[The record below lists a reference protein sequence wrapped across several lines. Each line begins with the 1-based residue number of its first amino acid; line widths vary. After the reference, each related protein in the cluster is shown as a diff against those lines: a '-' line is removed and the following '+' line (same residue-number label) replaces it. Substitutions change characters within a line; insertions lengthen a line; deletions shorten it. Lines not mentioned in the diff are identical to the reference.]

1 MKTKYNYSTQ
11 LHAVALLMGA
21 HPLTDTQGQALL
33 KMNDEYINDYF
44 QDIKPFEVV
53 EAFKLCTTGAFHK
66 VNPEML
72 GKTLNPKVIGKVLG
86 NFREWRINE
95 NKYKAKYK
103 QPDDRSDIITPL
115 ESWELCLK
123 WYKEEGEPTLIAPYL
138 GAYTYLVEQKLIKP
152 IKKVSNKRFSDNFDS
167 SEALAVKNY
176 LKLKQ

>member
-1 MKTKYNYSTQ
+1 MLPNLIGCEDFPRSEQGLLLIEDLSKFINNTYGYNATQ
-11 LHAVALLMGA
+11 VL
-21 HPLTDTQGQALL
+21 
-33 KMNDEYINDYF
+33 
-44 QDIKPFEVV
+44 
-53 EAFKLCTTGAFHK
+53 EAFNQAVTYNLY
-66 VNPEML
+66 L
-72 GKTLNPKVIGKVLG
+72 DGKRVDPSTFGKHLSRASIGKVLTAY
-86 NFREWRINE
+86 RETKRTE
-95 NKYKAKYK
+95 RRTHLGLPE
-103 QPDDRSDIITPL
+103 PDDRSDIITPL